1 MAKISQGDSL
11 MTPLLQP
18 GYTIENNG
26 YGLLTCKATYKC
38 DETTADS
45 AIVRG
50 DSFGPDSRLKCHK
63 VVVAYNALGVCNIS
77 ADYIG
82 LADAESEWSQP
93 EIGAAA
99 SLTAETIT
107 THPRF
112 MTTDGLSI
120 AGVGTGTNT
129 APVYAPAFSIKTLK
143 PYDAGIWEGNN
154 GAIFELKNGGKFLG
168 FYSRANDTAKKM
180 FGRTSY
186 LAPTST
192 FRGVIYTNNSAKV
205 PTFLSYVGKTMY
217 KRGPDNFAN
226 LLPSYYGN
234 TFRATDET
242 NQLLI
247 TSLGVEDYGTL
258 YKFTYELRFNREGY
272 PFEVYSGLNV

>member
-11 MTPLLQP
+11 MSPLLQP

-93 EIGAAA
+93 EVGAAA

-107 THPRF
+107 SHPNF
-112 MTTDGLSI
+112 SSSTSPMLAGAPPYATATSI
-120 AGVGTGTNT
+120 T
-129 APVYAPAFSIKTLK
+129 TLK
-143 PYDAGIWEGNN
+143 PYTAIYEGEN
-154 GAIFELKNGGKFLG
+154 GAIFELSTGGKFLG
-168 FYSRANDTAKKM
+168 FYSRSTDTAKKLYQ
-180 FGRTSY
+180 RTSY

-192 FRGVIYTNNSAKV
+192 FRGVIYTSNSANV
-205 PTFLSYVGKTMY
+205 PTFLGYVGKTMY
-217 KRGPDNFAN
+217 KRGPDSFAY
-226 LLPSYYGN
+226 LLPSYFGS
-234 TFRATDET
+234 TFQAADET

-247 TSLGVEDYGTL
+247 ASLGIEDYGTL

-272 PFEVYSGLNV
+272 PFEVYEGLNA